1 MGANRAM
8 SMHFGDIAAQA
19 AADGAISAEEI
30 MALRGAGWADGQM
43 EPEEAEALFVA
54 NDALTDPS
62 AEWCDF
68 FVEALS
74 EFVVNTVEPHG
85 YVDQDMGDELTQ
97 RIDADGKVGSLAELE
112 LLVRVLEKA
121 LNVPQSLK
129 DYALKQIEQAV
140 LHGEGPTRHGELDAA
155 GINATECALL
165 RRMIFASGG
174 DRPASVSKA
183 EAELLFRLK
192 DATLY
197 DTNAPAWQTLFVQG
211 VANYLLG
218 FGGHEALTLERAG
231 ELERF
236 MAKEGQGVGG
246 FLSRVVSSK
255 PDVAGAF
262 ASLLGGEP
270 EGVLET
276 VDDEA
281 EAAAVLELS
290 EADWLNDMLE
300 ADEELDELEKALIAF
315 IDEETGGTFVPR
327 GPAEA

>member
-1 MGANRAM
+1 M

-19 AADGAISAEEI
+19 AADGVISAEEI
-30 MALRGAGWADGQM
+30 LALRGAGWDDGKM

-54 NDALTDPS
+54 NDALTAPS

-85 YVDQDMGDELTQ
+85 YVDQDMADELIA
-97 RIDADGKVGSLAELE
+97 RIDLDGKVESLAELE

-129 DYALKQIEQAV
+129 DYALRQIETAV
-140 LHGEGPTRHGELDAA
+140 LSSEGPTRHGELTAD
-155 GINATECALL
+155 GINVAEAVLL

-174 DRPASVSKA
+174 DRPASVSQA

-197 DTNAPAWQTLFVQG
+197 DSNAPEWQTLFVQG

-218 FGGHEALTLERAG
+218 FGGHEALSVERAG

-236 MAKEGQGVGG
+236 MAKEGGGIGG
-246 FLSRVVSSK
+246 FLGRVLTSK
-255 PDVAGAF
+255 PDLAGF
-262 ASLLGGEP
+262 GSLLGLGGEEP
-270 EGVLET
+270 DSGIEAW
-276 VDDEA
+276 DDEA
-281 EAAAVLELS
+281 EAAAVLEPS
-290 EADWLNDMLE
+290 EAHWLNDMLE

-315 IDEETGGTFVPR
+315 IDDETDGQFVPR
-327 GPAEA
+327 R

>member
-1 MGANRAM
+1 M

-19 AADGAISAEEI
+19 AADGVISAEEI
-30 MALRGAGWADGQM
+30 LALRSAGWADGKM

-54 NDALTDPS
+54 NDALTDASP
-62 AEWCDF
+62 EWCDF

-85 YVDQDMGDELTQ
+85 YVDQDMGDELIS
-97 RIDADGKVGSLAELE
+97 RIDADGKVGSMAELE

-129 DYALKQIEQAV
+129 DYALKQIECAV
-140 LHGEGPTRHGELDAA
+140 LAGEGPTRGGELTSD

-165 RRMIFASGG
+165 RRMIFAAGG

-192 DATLY
+192 DATLF
-197 DTNAPAWQTLFVQG
+197 DNNAPEWQTLFVQG
-211 VANYLLG
+211 VANFLLG
-218 FGGHEALTLERAG
+218 FGGHEALSVERAS
-231 ELERF
+231 ELEKF
-236 MAKEGQGVGG
+236 MNKEGQGVGG
-246 FLSRVVSSK
+246 FLGRIASSK
-255 PDVAGAF
+255 PDFAGAF
-262 ASLLGGEP
+262 ASLLGNEP
-270 EGVLET
+270 EAGVELY
-276 VDDEA
+276 DDEA

-300 ADEELDELEKALIAF
+300 ADEEIDDLERALIAF
-315 IDEETGGTFVPR
+315 IDEETGGEFVPR
-327 GPAEA
+327 S